1 MADYVALLFGSQN
14 HIHMAYLR
22 YFFGLQLCIT
32 SGNYHKGIGVLFVY
46 LPNQP
51 AAFLIG
57 QLRHRAGIDDAYI
70 GLFPV
75 TDPPNP
81 VCSQLLPDRRCFR
94 KIELAT

>member
-51 AAFLIG
+51 AVFLIG
-57 QLRHRAGIDDAYI
+57 QFRHRAGIDK
-70 GLFPV
+70 GFLV
-75 TDPPNP
+75 EQGK
-81 VCSQLLPDRRCFR
+81 SQRLSYMEKRNVKL
-94 KIELAT
+94 ETL